1 MCSLQ
6 LPLGRNVADIVLIL
20 QSKMCL
26 SSNVQIFPEK
36 LYAFTRNVRTMGLG
50 NIKKKSYC
58 YIFSLETMFIILM
71 FKFLL

>member
-26 SSNVQIFPEK
+26 SSNVQRFPEK
-36 LYAFTRNVRTMGLG
+36 RNVFTRNVRTMGLG
-50 NIKKKSYC
+50 NIAKKSYC
-58 YIFSLETMFIILM
+58 YIF
-71 FKFLL
+71 

>member
-36 LYAFTRNVRTMGLG
+36 RYVFTRNVRTMGLG
-50 NIKKKSYC
+50 NITKKK
-58 YIFSLETMFIILM
+58 
-71 FKFLL
+71 LLLYF